1 MVIPAPLFSAAAADE
16 NVRMISTPAS
26 LLERLRRPDEKAAW
40 PRFVRLYTPLV
51 YAWARRAGLQP
62 EDAADL
68 VQDVF
73 TVLVVK
79 LPEFTYDRHKS
90 FRAWLHTVT
99 LNKWRDRLKA
109 RRPVTVDPGGGPLAD
124 AAVPDPAELLAEEE
138 YRRHLTR
145 RALELMQADFR
156 PATWRACWLSVVEG
170 RPAAEVAQTLGVTV
184 GAVYS
189 ATYRVLERLRDELR
203 GLLD

>member
-1 MVIPAPLFSAAAADE
+1 MTT
-16 NVRMISTPAS
+16 TPAS

-51 YAWARRAGLQP
+51 YAWARRTGLQP
-62 EDAADL
+62 ADAADL

-79 LPEFTYDRHKS
+79 LPEFTYDRARS
-90 FRAWLHTVT
+90 FRAWLRAVT
-99 LNKWRDRLKA
+99 LNRWRDRLKA
-109 RRPVTVDPGGGPLAD
+109 RQPVPADPGAGPLAE
-124 AAVPDPAELLAEEE
+124 AAVPDPVELLAEEE

-145 RALELMQADFR
+145 RALELMRADFQ
-156 PATWRACWLSVVEG
+156 PATWRACWLNVVEG

-184 GAVYS
+184 SAVYS
-189 ATYRVLERLRDELR
+189 STYRVLERLRDELR